1 MNSACPLQKL
11 KWNSFCSFQ
20 WRKDKERRIF
30 VILLLKRCHLMYVN
44 VFWFCRYNFFT
55 DDGCEHAKMKQHTFV
70 EGNIRSQYT
79 LFWNNRWIFHTKLQQ
94 DLLSPVFCRACLIDL
109 VIGANFLGF
118 RGFLLFENLIFFFN
132 FLESLFSES
141 HWNFPHRTSDFSFW
155 CQVPLITR
163 NLPEVSPIV
172 QIIGVGT
179 FF

>member
-1 MNSACPLQKL
+1 MYFGFVGKTFLLMTDVSMQ
-11 KWNSFCSFQ
+11 KWNNSLS
-20 WRKDKERRIF
+20 
-30 VILLLKRCHLMYVN
+30 LKVTSGLSIHYFETTVG
-44 VFWFCRYNFFT
+44 FFT
-55 DDGCEHAKMKQHTFV
+55 Q
-70 EGNIRSQYT
+70 NY
-79 LFWNNRWIFHTKLQQ
+79 NQ

-163 NLPEVSPIV
+163 NLPEVLPIV

-179 FF
+179 FFLMEEGAKRRSIAASNKDLRTNHDV